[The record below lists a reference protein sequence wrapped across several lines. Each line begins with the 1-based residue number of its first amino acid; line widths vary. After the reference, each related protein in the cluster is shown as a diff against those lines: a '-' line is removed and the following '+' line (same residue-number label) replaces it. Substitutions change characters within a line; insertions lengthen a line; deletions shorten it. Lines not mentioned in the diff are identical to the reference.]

1 MLDTGAVQAHAAVPV
16 QGICEN
22 RSDVKRE
29 KVFNLTVEDCHLF
42 YANGFLV
49 HNCDAT
55 TQALRYLSAGHRL
68 NINPAIPRQL
78 QGFRFRR

>member
-1 MLDTGAVQAHAAVPV
+1 MAEMVPAHVVEPAASVSPMQKGRRV
-16 QGICEN
+16 ET
-22 RSDVKRE
+22 VY
-29 KVFNLTVEDCHLF
+29 NLTVEDCHLF

-68 NINPAIPRQL
+68 NIAPALQRQL

>member
-1 MLDTGAVQAHAAVPV
+1 MLDTGAVQTPVAVPV
-16 QGICEN
+16 QGFCEN
-22 RSDVKRE
+22 RSDAKRK

-78 QGFRFRR
+78 QGLRFRR